1 MHTLTAAAGVQQGC
15 GGRAQWWTQ
24 RMDCALWR
32 PRTSCPV
39 AELHSHVH
47 SKICQVQSQDLCMSE
62 PETPYSCA
70 WGQGK
75 ASLRRLACCSVH
87 IWLGPSPTLL
97 KTGTLHL
104 HTCHLQP
111 PNLRLHFVQQSSN
124 FHPSHHCRELEMR
137 QSCSIT
143 IWLTDMYRS
152 NVSVPVLSQR
162 PWPWQG
168 SL

>member
-1 MHTLTAAAGVQQGC
+1 
-15 GGRAQWWTQ
+15 
-24 RMDCALWR
+24 
-32 PRTSCPV
+32 
-39 AELHSHVH
+39 
-47 SKICQVQSQDLCMSE
+47 MSE

-104 HTCHLQP
+104 HTCHL
-111 PNLRLHFVQQSSN
+111 
-124 FHPSHHCRELEMR
+124 HPSHHCRELEMR
-137 QSCSIT
+137 QSCSIP